1 MIKHKKLL
9 ITTLVM
15 LIAYFPVLVWMWDR
29 WWARDSYYSH
39 GILIPFVSGY
49 LIWQMREE
57 LKHIEIKQSP
67 IGLLIIISGLLLYFI
82 SALFRVNFTA
92 GFSMFI
98 VIIGMVLYFYGIN
111 IFKKISFPILFLF
124 FMFPLPEVVIA
135 NISFRMKLFAAHI
148 ATIWLNKIGIPAFQK
163 GSIILMRSAQ
173 IVVDDVCSGLRSL
186 ISLTA
191 LGSIFAFWMKSSIPR
206 RILLFL
212 TTIPIAIIT
221 NICRIIFLA
230 SVTDIWGPKA
240 AGGIIH
246 EISGFIVFALA
257 FTLLYG
263 ATKLIE

>member
-1 MIKHKKLL
+1 MKYKKV
-9 ITTLVM
+9 IIAVGVM
-15 LIAYFPVLVWMWDR
+15 LVAYFPVLVWMWDR

-57 LKHIEIKQSP
+57 LKYIEIKESP
-67 IGLLIIISGLLLYFI
+67 IGLPIIIGGLLLYFL

-92 GFSMFI
+92 GFSMLI
-98 VIIGMVLYFYGIN
+98 VIIGMVLHFYGVK
-111 IFKKISFPILFLF
+111 IFEKISFPVLFLF

-148 ATIWLNKIGIPAFQK
+148 ATIWLNKIGIPALQK
-163 GSIILMRSAQ
+163 GSIILMRTAQ
-173 IVVDDVCSGLRSL
+173 VVVDDVCSGLRSL

-191 LGSIFAFWMKSSIPR
+191 LGSIFAFWMKSSMPR

-230 SVTDIWGPKA
+230 SVSDIWGPKA
-240 AGGIIH
+240 AGGITH
-246 EISGFIVFALA
+246 DVSGFIVFGLA
-257 FTLLYG
+257 FALLYA